1 MDHPQGEDQ
10 HGANQPAQG
19 APRQEFRR
27 EINPAEHV
35 YAMDTHIKADH
46 QTIVMVMTAIYMIPI
61 ALILWHAIRGTYSGS
76 QATTQTQ
83 VQPTAQSKFS
93 Y

>member
-10 HGANQPAQG
+10 HGAAQG

-27 EINPAEHV
+27 EMELVEHV
-35 YAMDTHIKADH
+35 HGMDAHIKVDYK
-46 QTIVMVMTAIYMIPI
+46 TIVTVTAMMIPGI
-61 ALILWHAIRGTYSGS
+61 ALILGHAIPGTYSGS

-83 VQPTAQSKFS
+83 VQPTAQSKFILGA
-93 Y
+93 